1 MVQCLACHEP
11 IAKSSAVIRGGLMG
25 AAYTE
30 AYFHCP
36 SCGNYT
42 IAGYRDAGGGRDEVT
57 YRGPIPAEQAEPK
70 LAIIAQCPDQLN
82 RNCLCDAHRKFFA
95 AWLDDI
101 WEGAG

>member
-11 IAKSSAVIRGGLMG
+11 IAKSTAVIRGGLMG
-25 AAYTE
+25 HAYTE
-30 AYFHCP
+30 AYFRCP
-36 SCGNYT
+36 VCGQYT
-42 IAGYRDAGGGRDEVT
+42 LAVYRDVGGGQDEVS
-57 YRGPIPAEQAEPK
+57 YNGPIKPEQAEPK
-70 LAIIAQCPDQLN
+70 LAIIAECPDQLN